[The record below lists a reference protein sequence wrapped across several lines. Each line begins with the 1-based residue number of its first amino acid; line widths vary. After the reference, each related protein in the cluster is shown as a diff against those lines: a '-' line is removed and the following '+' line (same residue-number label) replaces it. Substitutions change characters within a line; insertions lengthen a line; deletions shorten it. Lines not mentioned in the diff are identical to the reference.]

1 LAKIINAENAAHKSE
16 KFRLMAQRTRHE
28 YLKDLASN
36 HVTNTTIND
45 VSIGTSAGAKLVSSI
60 FGASKKS
67 RSLKSSHFIGDSV
80 IKGAIMWDNLSVEDF
95 GQSKVVDCLLGI
107 SSDTLLIMEEPNK
120 ELIFVIPNASILG
133 WSEY

>member
-1 LAKIINAENAAHKSE
+1 
-16 KFRLMAQRTRHE
+16 
-28 YLKDLASN
+28 
-36 HVTNTTIND
+36 
-45 VSIGTSAGAKLVSSI
+45 
-60 FGASKKS
+60 
-67 RSLKSSHFIGDSV
+67 
-80 IKGAIMWDNLSVEDF
+80 MWDNLSVEDF